1 VNLKTRFRHYVNI
14 GRTEQRLDALLSDF
28 RWGRM
33 DDIFLPQ
40 TAPAHRAAAA

>member
-1 VNLKTRFRHYVNI
+1 VNI
-14 GRTEQRLDALLSDF
+14 GRTERRLDALLSDF

-40 TAPAHRAAAA
+40 TAPERCATAN